1 VARRRRRRR
10 CNDTD
15 SVEAGEAVEGGTEK

>member
-15 SVEAGEAVEGGTEK
+15 SVDTAEAGEGTEK

>member
-1 VARRRRRRR
+1 VERRRRRRR

-15 SVEAGEAVEGGTEK
+15 SVDTAEAGEGTEK